1 MKIMVSEQ
9 FQCFMAS
16 LGVDLN
22 SLLEAAGINKV
33 VWQEQLM
40 LSDVE
45 YWQLMNEFDNQLTD
59 EMILS
64 LGNIT
69 NINTFMPS
77 FFAALAAKNGEQAI
91 ARMATYKSLAG
102 PVHLEIVTK
111 PDIVNI
117 HILGN
122 SLGVELP
129 RFTIMTEQLLLISLL
144 RVGTGKLIKPIS
156 VGSKYPYGDQIDAV
170 MGIRPQQLADNC
182 IQFQVTDLQR
192 AFISANNSM
201 WAFLQPGL
209 DQQKLAI
216 EHNQSLL
223 ATVQALLLKKIP
235 SGSFSID
242 EIATSLNL
250 SKRTLQ
256 RHLSTLSTTFNDE
269 VQIARRTLVVPLMKD
284 QSLNLIEISYL
295 LGYSDPESFSRAFKK
310 WFHQRPSVYRQQ
322 SSGDVQK
329 LTSVAV

>member
-22 SLLEAAGINKV
+22 SLLEASGINKV

-91 ARMATYKSLAG
+91 ARMANYKSLAG

-295 LGYSDPESFSRAFKK
+295 LGYSDPESFLRAFKK
-310 WFHQRPSVYRQQ
+310 WFHQSPSVYRQQ
-322 SSGDVQK
+322 SLGMFK
-329 LTSVAV
+329 N

>member
-1 MKIMVSEQ
+1 MVSEQ

-295 LGYSDPESFSRAFKK
+295 LGYSDPASFSRAFKK
-310 WFHQRPSVYRQQ
+310 WFHQSPSVYRQQ
-322 SSGDVQK
+322 SLGMFK
-329 LTSVAV
+329 N

>member
-91 ARMATYKSLAG
+91 ARMANYKSLAG

-192 AFISANNSM
+192 TFISANNSM

-269 VQIARRTLVVPLMKD
+269 VQIARRILVVPLMKD

-310 WFHQRPSVYRQQ
+310 WFHQSPSVYHQQ
-322 SSGDVQK
+322 SLGMFK
-329 LTSVAV
+329 N

>member
-111 PDIVNI
+111 LDIVNI

-310 WFHQRPSVYRQQ
+310 WFHQSPSVYRQQ
-322 SSGDVQK
+322 SLGMFK
-329 LTSVAV
+329 N

>member
-310 WFHQRPSVYRQQ
+310 WFHQSPSVYRQQ
-322 SSGDVQK
+322 FLGMFK
-329 LTSVAV
+329 N

>member
-1 MKIMVSEQ
+1 VKIMVSEQ

-122 SLGVELP
+122 SLGVELS

-310 WFHQRPSVYRQQ
+310 WFHQSPSVYRQQ
-322 SSGDVQK
+322 SLGMFK
-329 LTSVAV
+329 N

>member
-1 MKIMVSEQ
+1 MVSEQ

-111 PDIVNI
+111 LDIVNI

-310 WFHQRPSVYRQQ
+310 WFHQSPSVYRQQ
-322 SSGDVQK
+322 SLGMFK
-329 LTSVAV
+329 N

>member
-170 MGIRPQQLADNC
+170 IGIRPQQLADNC

-310 WFHQRPSVYRQQ
+310 WFHQSPSVYRQQ
-322 SSGDVQK
+322 SLGMFK
-329 LTSVAV
+329 N

>member
-9 FQCFMAS
+9 FQRFMKS
-16 LGVDLN
+16 LDVDLN
-22 SLLEAAGINKV
+22 SLLEAAGVNKV
-33 VWQEQLM
+33 VWQEQLT
-40 LSDVE
+40 LSDIE

-59 EMILS
+59 EMILG

-91 ARMATYKSLAG
+91 ERMATYKSLIG

-111 PDIVNI
+111 PDVVNI
-117 HILGN
+117 HIVGN
-122 SLGVELP
+122 SLGIELP
-129 RFTIMTEQLLLISLL
+129 RFTVMTEQLLLISLL
-144 RVGTGKLIKPIS
+144 RVGTGKPIKPTAI
-156 VGSKYPYGDQIDAV
+156 GSKYQYGAQIDDV
-170 MGIRPQQLADNC
+170 IGTQSQQLTDNC
-182 IQFQVTDLQR
+182 VQFQVADLQR

-201 WAFLQPGL
+201 WTFLQPGL

-216 EHNQSLL
+216 ERDQSLL
-223 ATVQALLLKKIP
+223 GTVQALLLKKIP

-242 EIATSLNL
+242 EVAASLNL

-256 RHLSTLSTTFNDE
+256 RNLGALGTTFNNE
-269 VQIARRTLVVPLMKD
+269 VQTARQTLVVPLMKD
-284 QSLNLIEISYL
+284 QALNLIEISYL

-310 WFHQRPSVYRQQ
+310 WFQQSPSMYRQQ
-322 SSGDVQK
+322 LAGMRNS
-329 LTSVAV
+329 

>member
-22 SLLEAAGINKV
+22 SLFEAAGINKV

-91 ARMATYKSLAG
+91 ARMANYKSLAG

-144 RVGTGKLIKPIS
+144 RVGTGKLIEPIS

-310 WFHQRPSVYRQQ
+310 WFHQSPSVYHQQ
-322 SSGDVQK
+322 SLGMFK
-329 LTSVAV
+329 N

>member
-91 ARMATYKSLAG
+91 ARMATYKTLAG

-156 VGSKYPYGDQIDAV
+156 VGSKYSYGDQIDAV

-310 WFHQRPSVYRQQ
+310 WFHQSPSVYRQQ
-322 SSGDVQK
+322 SLGMFK
-329 LTSVAV
+329 N

>member
-22 SLLEAAGINKV
+22 SLLEAVGINKV

-310 WFHQRPSVYRQQ
+310 WFHQSPSVYRQQ
-322 SSGDVQK
+322 SLGMFK
-329 LTSVAV
+329 N

>member
-310 WFHQRPSVYRQQ
+310 WFHQSPSVYRQQ
-322 SSGDVQK
+322 SLGMFK
-329 LTSVAV
+329 N

>member
-122 SLGVELP
+122 SLAVELP

-310 WFHQRPSVYRQQ
+310 WFHQSPSVYRQQ
-322 SSGDVQK
+322 SLGMFK
-329 LTSVAV
+329 N

>member
-122 SLGVELP
+122 NLGVELP

-310 WFHQRPSVYRQQ
+310 WFHQSPSVYRQQ
-322 SSGDVQK
+322 SLGMFK
-329 LTSVAV
+329 N

>member
-156 VGSKYPYGDQIDAV
+156 VGSKYSYGDQIDAV

-310 WFHQRPSVYRQQ
+310 WFHQSPSVYRQQ
-322 SSGDVQK
+322 SLEIGRAHV
-329 LTSVAV
+329 

>member
-295 LGYSDPESFSRAFKK
+295 LGYSDPGSFSRAFKK
-310 WFHQRPSVYRQQ
+310 WFHQSPSVYRQQ
-322 SSGDVQK
+322 SLGMFK
-329 LTSVAV
+329 N

>member
-1 MKIMVSEQ
+1 MVSEQ

-91 ARMATYKSLAG
+91 ARMANYKSLAG

-111 PDIVNI
+111 LDIVNI

-310 WFHQRPSVYRQQ
+310 WFHQSPSVYRQQ
-322 SSGDVQK
+322 SLGMFK
-329 LTSVAV
+329 N

>member
-1 MKIMVSEQ
+1 MVSEQ

-310 WFHQRPSVYRQQ
+310 WFHQSPSVYR
-322 SSGDVQK
+322 
-329 LTSVAV
+329 

>member
-45 YWQLMNEFDNQLTD
+45 YWQLMNKFDNQLTD

-91 ARMATYKSLAG
+91 ARMANYKSLAG

-310 WFHQRPSVYRQQ
+310 WFHQSPSVYRQQ
-322 SSGDVQK
+322 SLGMFK
-329 LTSVAV
+329 N

>member
-9 FQCFMAS
+9 FQYFMAS

-310 WFHQRPSVYRQQ
+310 WFHQSPSVYRQQ
-322 SSGDVQK
+322 SLGMFK
-329 LTSVAV
+329 N

>member
-310 WFHQRPSVYRQQ
+310 WFHQSPYVYRQQ
-322 SSGDVQK
+322 SLGMFK
-329 LTSVAV
+329 N

>member
-91 ARMATYKSLAG
+91 ARMANYKSLAG

-192 AFISANNSM
+192 TFISANNSM

-269 VQIARRTLVVPLMKD
+269 VQIARRILVVPLMKD
-284 QSLNLIEISYL
+284 QSLNLIEISYF

-310 WFHQRPSVYRQQ
+310 WFHQSPSVYHQQ
-322 SSGDVQK
+322 SLGMFK
-329 LTSVAV
+329 N

>member
-91 ARMATYKSLAG
+91 ARMANYKSLAG

-295 LGYSDPESFSRAFKK
+295 LGYSDPESFSSAFKK
-310 WFHQRPSVYRQQ
+310 WFHQSPSVYRQQ
-322 SSGDVQK
+322 SLGMFK
-329 LTSVAV
+329 N

>member
-91 ARMATYKSLAG
+91 ARMANYKSLAG

-295 LGYSDPESFSRAFKK
+295 LGYSDPEPFSRAFKK
-310 WFHQRPSVYRQQ
+310 WFHQSPSVYRQQ
-322 SSGDVQK
+322 SLGMFK
-329 LTSVAV
+329 N

>member
-33 VWQEQLM
+33 VWQEQLI

-91 ARMATYKSLAG
+91 ARMANYKSLAG

-310 WFHQRPSVYRQQ
+310 WFHQSPSVYRQQ
-322 SSGDVQK
+322 SLGMFK
-329 LTSVAV
+329 N

>member
-1 MKIMVSEQ
+1 MVSEQ

-69 NINTFMPS
+69 NINTFMSS

-310 WFHQRPSVYRQQ
+310 WFHQSPSVYRQQ
-322 SSGDVQK
+322 SLGMFK
-329 LTSVAV
+329 N

>member
-170 MGIRPQQLADNC
+170 MGIRPQQLVDNC

-310 WFHQRPSVYRQQ
+310 WFHQSPSVYRQQ
-322 SSGDVQK
+322 SLGMFK
-329 LTSVAV
+329 N

>member
-295 LGYSDPESFSRAFKK
+295 LGYSDPESFSRALKK
-310 WFHQRPSVYRQQ
+310 WFHQSPSVYRQQ
-322 SSGDVQK
+322 SLGMFK
-329 LTSVAV
+329 N

>member
-91 ARMATYKSLAG
+91 ARMANYKSLAG
-102 PVHLEIVTK
+102 LVHLEIVTK

-310 WFHQRPSVYRQQ
+310 WFHQSPSVYRQQ
-322 SSGDVQK
+322 SLGMFK
-329 LTSVAV
+329 N

>member
-22 SLLEAAGINKV
+22 SPLEAAGINKV

-322 SSGDVQK
+322 SLGMFK
-329 LTSVAV
+329 N

>member
-310 WFHQRPSVYRQQ
+310 RFHQSPSVYRQQ
-322 SSGDVQK
+322 SLGMFK
-329 LTSVAV
+329 N

>member
-9 FQCFMAS
+9 FQCFIAS

-310 WFHQRPSVYRQQ
+310 WFHQSPSVYRQQ
-322 SSGDVQK
+322 SLGMFK
-329 LTSVAV
+329 N

>member
-16 LGVDLN
+16 LGIDLN

-269 VQIARRTLVVPLMKD
+269 VQIARRTLVVPLMKN

-310 WFHQRPSVYRQQ
+310 WFHQSPSVYRQQ
-322 SSGDVQK
+322 SLGMFK
-329 LTSVAV
+329 N

>member
-269 VQIARRTLVVPLMKD
+269 VQIARRTLLVPLMKD

-310 WFHQRPSVYRQQ
+310 WFHQSPSVYRQQ
-322 SSGDVQK
+322 SLGMFK
-329 LTSVAV
+329 N

>member
-1 MKIMVSEQ
+1 MVSEQ

-91 ARMATYKSLAG
+91 ARMANYKSLAG

-310 WFHQRPSVYRQQ
+310 WFHQSPSVYRQQ
-322 SSGDVQK
+322 SLGMFK
-329 LTSVAV
+329 N

>member
-129 RFTIMTEQLLLISLL
+129 RFTIMTEQLLLI
-144 RVGTGKLIKPIS
+144 IS
-156 VGSKYPYGDQIDAV
+156 VGSKYSYGDQIDAV

-223 ATVQALLLKKIP
+223 ATVQALLLEKIP

-284 QSLNLIEISYL
+284 QSLKLIEISYL

-310 WFHQRPSVYRQQ
+310 WFHQSPSVYRQQ
-322 SSGDVQK
+322 SLGMFK
-329 LTSVAV
+329 N

>member
-91 ARMATYKSLAG
+91 ARMANYKSLAG

-223 ATVQALLLKKIP
+223 ATVQALLLKKIT

-310 WFHQRPSVYRQQ
+310 WFHQSPSVYRQQ
-322 SSGDVQK
+322 SLGMFK
-329 LTSVAV
+329 N

>member
-45 YWQLMNEFDNQLTD
+45 YWQLTNEFDNQLTD

-91 ARMATYKSLAG
+91 ARMANYKSLAG

-310 WFHQRPSVYRQQ
+310 WFHQSPSVYRQQ
-322 SSGDVQK
+322 SLGMFK
-329 LTSVAV
+329 N